1 MKIIKILILI
11 FILTLSLASCG
22 PAQGNEES
30 GYDSP
35 AQGNEEPQPPKAP
48 PTYYHIEGVD
58 VETVITYFNE
68 VCLNAEYSDG
78 GNPSLLQKWDIPIKY
93 HLSGQYTNK
102 DLEVLKNFVDWLNT
116 VEGFPGMYSVD
127 TADEANLKI
136 HFGTRQEIIDIL
148 GSNFADVDGG
158 VTFWYTD
165 NAIYEANICYLTTIE
180 QNTRNSV
187 IIEEIYNSLGPA
199 QDTSLRP
206 DSIIYSEF
214 STPQELTQID
224 ELILQLLYHP
234 EMKCGMDME
243 QCDAV
248 IRGLYN

>member
-35 AQGNEEPQPPKAP
+35 VQGNEESSYDNPAQGNEDPQPPKAP
-48 PTYYHIEGVD
+48 STYYHIEGVD

-68 VCLNAEYSDG
+68 VCLNAEYTDG
-78 GNPSLLQKWDIPIKY
+78 GNPSLLQKWNIPIKY
-93 HLSGQYTNK
+93 HLSGQYTNE
-102 DLEVLKNFVDWLNT
+102 DLGVLKNFVDWLNT

-136 HFGTRQEIIDIL
+136 HFGTRQELIDIL

-158 VTFWYTD
+158 FTKTH
-165 NAIYEANICYLTTIE
+165 IPIKNIFESFPVSRSQAKRLC
-180 QNTRNSV
+180 RRF
-187 IIEEIYNSLGPA
+187 
-199 QDTSLRP
+199 D
-206 DSIIYSEF
+206 
-214 STPQELTQID
+214 
-224 ELILQLLYHP
+224 
-234 EMKCGMDME
+234 K
-243 QCDAV
+243 
-248 IRGLYN
+248 